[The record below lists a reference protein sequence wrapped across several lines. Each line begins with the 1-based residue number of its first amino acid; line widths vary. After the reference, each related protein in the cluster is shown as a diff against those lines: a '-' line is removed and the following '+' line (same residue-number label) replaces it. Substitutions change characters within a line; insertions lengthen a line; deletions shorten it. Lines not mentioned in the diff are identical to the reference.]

1 MIDTFSKALTEK
13 DNEVLELKRGCKQC
27 QIDLETVDNANRQ
40 LVEEV
45 KQQASQYQ
53 QLQSQF
59 I

>member
-1 MIDTFSKALTEK
+1 MIDTFSKTLTDK
-13 DNEVLELKRGCKQC
+13 DNEVIELKRDCKQC
-27 QIDLETVDNANRQ
+27 LIDLETVDNANRQ